1 MKTKTQTII
10 NARPSIMQKLMLSI
24 FFVSLCAF
32 QAFAQ
37 TSTDYNKVEFYG
49 GYSRASVQPNARSGS
64 AFGSTFAP
72 CSSTAT
78 DILGKNFQ
86 TFFCQRHGYNGFD
99 TSITYNF
106 SRYLGVKA
114 NITRH
119 STTIPFVDT
128 FDGTA
133 ETNTVTERIYNFLG
147 GVQVKDNS
155 KTARFKPFAH
165 ALVGAARNARNEV
178 NTSPIPLDNFTNRSK
193 VTSFA
198 MKLGGGLDVRVH
210 RRIDLRLIEVDYN
223 PIFTRDYDVSGNPFT
238 AIHTNAKRANNITIG
253 FGITFH

>member
-1 MKTKTQTII
+1 M
-10 NARPSIMQKLMLSI
+10 RKLSLSI
-24 FFVSLCAF
+24 FFTSLCASI
-32 QAFAQ
+32 ASAQ
-37 TSTDYNKVEFYG
+37 GSDDYNKVEFYG
-49 GYSRASVQPNARSGS
+49 GYSRASVQPNTESAS

-72 CSSTAT
+72 CSSEAT
-78 DILGKNFQ
+78 GILGKNFQ

-99 TSITYNF
+99 TSITYNVN
-106 SRYLGVKA
+106 RYFGIKA
-114 NITRH
+114 NVTRH

-133 ETNTVTERIYNFLG
+133 ETNTVTEHIYNFLG

-165 ALVGAARNARNEV
+165 ALVGAARNSRNEA
-178 NTSPIPLDNFTNRSK
+178 NTSPIPLDNFTNRSR

-198 MKLGGGLDVRVH
+198 MKLGGGIDVRVH

-223 PIFTRDYDVSGNPFT
+223 PIFTRDYIVSGNPFDVIRT
-238 AIHTNAKRANNITIG
+238 KARRANNVTIG
-253 FGITFH
+253 FGIAFH

>member
-1 MKTKTQTII
+1 M
-10 NARPSIMQKLMLSI
+10 RKLLLSI
-24 FFVSLCAF
+24 FFISLCASLT
-32 QAFAQ
+32 FAQ
-37 TSTDYNKVEFYG
+37 NSDDYNRVEFYG
-49 GYSRASVQPNARSGS
+49 GFSRASVQPNTETAS

-72 CSSTAT
+72 CSSEAT
-78 DILGKNFQ
+78 NIIGRNFQ

-99 TSITYNF
+99 TSITYNVN
-106 SRYLGVKA
+106 RYFGIKA
-114 NITRH
+114 NVTRH

-133 ETNTVTERIYNFLG
+133 ETNIVTERIYNFLG
-147 GVQVKDNS
+147 GVQVKNNS

-165 ALVGAARNARNEV
+165 ALVGAARNSRNEA
-178 NTSPIPLDNFTNRSK
+178 NTSPIPLDNFTNRSR

-223 PIFTRDYDVSGNPFT
+223 PIFTRNYIVSGNPFDV
-238 AIHTNAKRANNITIG
+238 IHTKSKTAHNFTIG
-253 FGITFH
+253 FGIAIH